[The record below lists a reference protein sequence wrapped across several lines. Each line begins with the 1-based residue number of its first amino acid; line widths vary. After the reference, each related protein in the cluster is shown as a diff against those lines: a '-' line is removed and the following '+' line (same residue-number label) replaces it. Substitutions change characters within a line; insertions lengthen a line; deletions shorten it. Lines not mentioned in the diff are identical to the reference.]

1 MKYNNI
7 LKAVFIKRPNRFI
20 AHIELEGREE
30 ICHVKNTGR
39 LGELLLPGAVV
50 YVSHNDNPK
59 RKTKY
64 SLIAVEK
71 NGILYNIDSQAPNQ
85 LALEWVKSGKFMD
98 GILLVK
104 PEKTYKKSR
113 FDLYME
119 TKEKKIFMEVK
130 GVTLNQDGIGM
141 FPDAPTERGRK
152 HVLELCDALEDGYEA
167 YILFVVKFKPVHGF
181 QPNAERQPYFSESL
195 SYAKEKGVRIMAVC
209 CEVKPDELY
218 IDYEIPVM
226 L

>member
-1 MKYNNI
+1 MKYDNI
-7 LKAVFIKRPNRFI
+7 VAATFIKRPNRFV

-30 ICHVKNTGR
+30 LCHVKNTGR

-71 NGILYNIDSQAPNQ
+71 DDIIYNIDSQAPNL

-98 GILLVK
+98 GILFVK

-113 FDLYME
+113 KNQKCRFGHVGYYESVGSDLLSQSS
-119 TKEKKIFMEVK
+119 FA
-130 GVTLNQDGIGM
+130 GVGT
-141 FPDAPTERGRK
+141 
-152 HVLELCDALEDGYEA
+152 
-167 YILFVVKFKPVHGF
+167 
-181 QPNAERQPYFSESL
+181 FSFSGGEGGGQISL
-195 SYAKEKGVRIMAVC
+195 
-209 CEVKPDELY
+209 P
-218 IDYEIPVM
+218 IDYKM
-226 L
+226 